1 MDQFNQGIAVA
12 VYSGEMAI
20 LSDAQVTLADA
31 SGTTTTAIFD
41 SDHGVYLADLN
52 TQGAVTIS
60 VTCDGFE
67 PQSRTVAGL
76 RLARAVPFYLGRPG
90 DSYTW
95 QDGARVPYQST
106 HGQIAVLTHDWDA
119 VRHDLRDHLGG
130 HLVNEEGHERK
141 SVHRESG
148 PEVKRATV
156 NVVRI
161 SPLSPHSL
169 AAGAAGHG
177 GLLAK
182 LRAHPKVSA
191 AGPVFRYED
200 DQPLLFTNRVSITF
214 HADVSTNAALGII
227 ASAGLE
233 NGRLVKGT
241 QGTFSAWA
249 DPDVGEE
256 INALLERLMAMPE
269 VESASAEI
277 HVPLQLEALNPS
289 DFLWPAVWDRIRVRC
304 PEAWEFIN
312 NNVGGSGFGDPNV
325 VIGVVD
331 GGVISDAGGVPLH
344 EELRGQVPGGVSTT
358 LTAILN
364 PTHSVITVRDS
375 NRFVAGNVVDVGLET
390 QKLVHRVTLVGPGNI
405 GTLEIDAL
413 FTDAP
418 VGTEVMLNGAPATRT
433 WMTARTAAATATVAV
448 TAAAGFVVG
457 DRVSIGSQTTPAA
470 GTAVA
475 EEVTILNIV
484 GNTLT
489 TTPVVARDLNGT
501 IASHPVAAPVDSR
514 RKTTKLFDA
523 QLQVY
528 NHNNFP
534 ALASLGGDDHGLCCA
549 TIATATANNGLA
561 GGVANGLAGAAG
573 HARLV
578 SIKSAG
584 SRADY
589 IDAFEWITG
598 VDSLPG
604 AGAATPWPDML
615 HPGADVTTC
624 SLGIGRYI
632 STVTDRTPVVDEAL
646 NHLTRRGRGNRGTL
660 MFFSAGNDD
669 IAQESTRWSAHARIF
684 SVAALEMKN
693 VNNVVL
699 DTRASYS
706 CYSRPAAPPLAAVP
720 VTICTPSGVSNLK
733 AHNPP
738 FNYWM
743 LAGCI
748 PGTGNRISRPTFTT
762 QLRNPIAAARTERY
776 LLANVAVGAASITV
790 DSTAG
795 IANGDWLLIG
805 LAPDGASGPVPPPNT
820 RTMEWVRVDPGLPIG
835 LNVIP
840 LAAGNRPLFAQFQGT
855 RVVAGTLID
864 VVNAAPFAVGD
875 WIQLG
880 DPSALGSEAVNV
892 QAVDAVNQQLRVSGP
907 FNTYLLPTNV
917 HRGAQDYYDGF
928 NGTSAATPLAAG
940 IGALV
945 VTAKPTL
952 TWAEARD
959 ILTRTALRTDLRN
972 TDIHPATPFVPPTP
986 NVPSPLPASPA
997 IDGRWTNRQGDP
1009 IVDNGGSMIR
1019 FAERSEDVD
1028 AQPTETTLVLDD
1040 VDDMHVDHAVVLTNQ
1055 AGTASERRI
1064 ITAVDVPTKT
1074 ITVDAPLVNN
1084 YVGGGANTGRDDLAA
1099 DAAKGATIIQVNS
1112 TASFVVGQTI
1122 EINSFLHSA
1131 EVRHVR
1137 GIPDATHLEI
1147 DPLERDV
1154 HNNENVYGG
1163 LIADRSPWYGAGR
1176 LDAEAAVRAAF
1187 NYSHDAR
1194 DLMIRNNIHDNG
1206 TAPVNLA
1213 AAPIASPDI
1222 WGRLTAPVIAAGLP
1236 GAPGDGDNAL
1246 PEGYKFPGYDPA
1258 ASYQHLAS
1266 HLQPKPGQDYYV
1278 YARIKNRG
1286 DSLYS
1291 LDAWARVYI
1300 YRSRSEEPFRIPQ
1313 GWNDASGPANIMNNN
1328 SGTFL
1333 LGTERPLFNAAADES
1348 LPALT
1353 GGIAPGDHFIVKAM
1367 WPAANVPTAASL
1379 AAAGI
1384 ADQDRLRTHLLVE
1397 ITPHDGLLAGDT
1409 VGNNNNIS
1417 SREVTFAAV
1426 TFKKGNGDPLPDS
1439 LTVKRDNTVGSLAF
1453 TVNLKDPV
1461 GYFRVGKVKVVGERS
1476 VKSGVVERVEWS
1488 WSGAGPAWTSNPAAP
1503 TWFTVGA
1510 PTLPGGGAAA
1520 AANDAV
1526 EINFSGTFD
1535 ASALH
1540 DVVDINLQLYSHD
1553 DVLLL
1558 EQFESVFI
1566 DQTPVRLSDLDVV
1579 DPNAPSLYTFADMA
1593 GLTQTTA
1600 FGPESDKVFRVT
1612 SSFNVA
1618 AGTKAYA
1625 VTAGE
1630 VMVQRVWTADSDAG
1644 GYQDAVV
1651 NLILKPFDAPRIGS
1665 RAVKYF
1671 VYRGI
1676 RLGDLLKSKDDPTHV
1691 RDEAGGSEF
1700 IAALYRYQLARH
1712 NAFLATAYGQ
1722 AHQGEAP
1729 PLTLT
1734 SDILGWDVAVASNT
1748 ALDPMF
1754 FGSDT
1759 APQLPITAA
1768 GMQLGEFTQGTEC
1781 GFEVV
1786 LEANASVHTYEFA
1799 RRPLTRIDVSADAA
1813 KSLALRH
1820 HREEVLRYLD
1830 PAAYYGQQYSIG
1842 VYAKS
1847 GGTKTLK
1854 KEDALY
1860 TDVLAPF
1867 TTRNTLY
1874 IDIRNETDA
1883 SFNFYANYAIN
1894 GSHLMYGVKPGKK
1907 TMNPKS
1913 YGTKG
1918 WPLMILKRTQADRAV
1933 DKIYLALSMSGNKV
1947 PALYIE
1953 CGSPATPVDGTAFV
1967 IGGKLYNDGAQWTK
1981 EVGFTIRQHAAGGG
1995 AKEDVAGII
2004 LLAYGRRV
2012 DSTKLWPAHSTVLK
2026 FEQYTDNV
2034 FGPVNALVPWHTDP
2048 ANVKTKWV
2056 RLNDLRFVDGTDN
2069 DPALGF
2075 GSVAERGAAFQPSQV
2090 VFFNAAL
2097 GYFMRKGGAANVVVG
2112 TGIEGGFSPQPNLFS
2127 ASSLFYG
2134 FDLKTTTIREVPA
2147 GGGAAVAISL
2157 LTLASSDQ
2165 ASVPESVMLLGLHE
2179 NEYNTLIGLAGLSD
2193 NHPKNIV
2200 LTEQLPGGGAT
2211 HQNDGTTDYHRYA
2224 VTLRGLDDATAEST
2238 DVAPPAPIL
2247 VYSLDGLIFVSPS
2260 FDSTKLI
2267 PDTYTPDH
2275 EESRS
2280 MGKPELEA
2288 RIAADSD
2295 ITTKLNLFID
2305 AVNQVTAGSA
2315 TAKADLAAAVFQY
2328 GADILTAARTNTITP
2343 AAGNTYHEDRALYW
2357 ARLRMAVAL
2366 KGNAYCMKNAAD
2378 RDELVHDLELLSR
2391 GLSGVTFS
2399 GGNKRIL
2406 LLATDPI
2413 GLNVDITASNPS
2425 AVAALGLQ
2433 GTVTNGT
2440 VTADVKTAILPIRYR
2455 DFAAGVL
2462 EDLVKPLLYPR
2473 GVDMI
2478 VLLSQNGSAQYF
2490 EVERFAGLKSGANRD
2505 NNDNIDLTPLA
2516 AGAGFP
2522 EFFET
2527 SLPVSDMMHNQTT
2540 AHPQIWY
2547 YDQSYTQ
2554 SDAAGHVTSV
2564 PHPMEP
2570 GGSNRE
2576 NNDPLITLAAITGAS
2591 VSGSAGDFIPNQIF
2605 YRLMRLCATP
2615 PPPYA
2620 PSDVKVGAVSIP
2632 TPAASGRTMS
2642 QIVDEVR
2649 NLLVRALDGL

>member
-20 LSDAQVTLADA
+20 LSDAHVTLTDA

-41 SDHGVYLADLN
+41 SDHGVYLADLSP
-52 TQGAVTIS
+52 QGAVTVN

-67 PQSRTVAGL
+67 PQFRTVIGL
-76 RLARAVPFYLGRPG
+76 RLAHAVPFYLGRPG

-106 HGQIAVLTHDWDA
+106 HGQIAVVTNHWSS
-119 VRHDLRDHLGG
+119 VQHDLRDHLSG
-130 HLVNEEGHERK
+130 HVVSEGHGGK
-141 SVHRESG
+141 SVNHEFG
-148 PEVKRATV
+148 PEVKRQTV
-156 NVVRI
+156 NVIRI
-161 SPLSPHSL
+161 SPSAAHSP

-177 GLLAK
+177 GLLK
-182 LRAHPKVSA
+182 MLRAHPKVSA
-191 AGPVFRYED
+191 AGPVFRD
-200 DQPLLFTNRVSITF
+200 AGDQPLLFTNRVSITF
-214 HADVSTNAALGII
+214 NADVTTNAAFAII
-227 ASAGLE
+227 ASVGLQ
-233 NGRLVKGT
+233 NARAVKGT

-249 DPDVGEE
+249 DPDIGEE

-269 VESASAEI
+269 VESASAEV
-277 HVPLQLEALNPS
+277 HAPLNLEALNPN

-304 PEAWEFIN
+304 PEAWEFIS

-331 GGVISDAGGVPLH
+331 GGVISDPGGVPLH
-344 EELRGQVPGGVSTT
+344 EELQGQVPGGVSTT

-390 QKLVHRVTLVGPGNI
+390 QKLVHLVTPVGPGNI

-413 FTDAP
+413 FLDAP
-418 VGTEVMLNGAPATRT
+418 IGTEVMLNGAPATRT
-433 WMTARTAAATATVAV
+433 WMTARTAAATATVSV
-448 TAAAGFVVG
+448 TAAAGLAVG
-457 DRVSIGSQTTPAA
+457 DRVSIGTQTTPAA

-475 EEVTILNIV
+475 EEVIILNIV

-501 IASHPVAAPVDSR
+501 IASHPAAAPVDSR
-514 RKTTKLFDA
+514 RKTQTLFDVSSGN
-523 QLQVY
+523 VY

-534 ALASLGGDDHGLCCA
+534 VPAALGHDDHGLCCA
-549 TIATATANNGLA
+549 TIAAATANNGLV
-561 GGVANGLAGAAG
+561 GGRANGLAGAAG
-573 HARLV
+573 HARIS
-578 SIKSAG
+578 SIISGG
-584 SRADY
+584 SRQNDV
-589 IDAFEWITG
+589 DAFQWITG
-598 VDSLPG
+598 VASLPS
-604 AGAATPWPDML
+604 AGFGTPAPAML
-615 HPGADVTTC
+615 RPGADVTTC
-624 SLGIGRYI
+624 SLGIGAFI
-632 STVTDRTPVVDEAL
+632 STTNDRTPAVDEAL
-646 NHLTRRGRGNRGTL
+646 NHITRRGRGNRGTL
-660 MFFSAGNDD
+660 MFFSAGNDN
-669 IAQESTRWSAHARIF
+669 IAQEPTRWSAHARIF
-684 SVAALEMKN
+684 SVAALQMKY

-706 CYSRPAAPPLAAVP
+706 CYSRPANLPAAAAVP
-720 VTICTPSGVSNLK
+720 VTACTPSGVSNFQT
-733 AHNPP
+733 HNPP
-738 FNYWM
+738 SNFWM

-748 PGTGNRISRPTFTT
+748 PGTGNRISRPTSTT
-762 QLRNPIAAARTERY
+762 QLRNPIGAARVEMQ
-776 LLANVAVGAASITV
+776 LAAQVLVGALSITV
-790 DSTAG
+790 NAVATV
-795 IANGDWLLIG
+795 NVGDWLLIG
-805 LAPDGASGPVPPPNT
+805 KIGDT
-820 RTMEWVRVDPGLPIG
+820 DMEWIRVHPVNPPVG
-835 LNVIP
+835 NVIFLDP
-840 LAAGNRPLFAQFQGT
+840 ANTPAIQHNLIR
-855 RVVAGTLID
+855 RVVACTTID
-864 VVNAAPFAVGD
+864 VVNTAGFAVGD

-880 DPSALGSEAVNV
+880 DPSATGSEAVRIR
-892 QAVDAVNQQLRVSGP
+892 AIDAVNRNFSVDGP
-907 FNTYLLPTNV
+907 LNTYNVLPAVNI
-917 HRGAQDYYDGF
+917 HRGVQDYYDEF

-972 TDIHPATPFVPPTP
+972 TDIHPATAFLPLTP
-986 NVPSPLPASPA
+986 GIPHSPLPASPA
-997 IDGRWTNRQGDP
+997 VDGRWTNAQGDP

-1074 ITVDAPLVNN
+1074 ITVDAPLANN

-1099 DAAKGATIIQVNS
+1099 DAAQGATIIQVNS

-1122 EINSFLHSA
+1122 EINSFLRSA
-1131 EVRHVR
+1131 EVRHIR

-1163 LIADRSPWYGAGR
+1163 LIAYRSPWYGAGR
-1176 LDAEAAVRAAF
+1176 LDAEAAVKAAF

-1206 TAPVNLA
+1206 TAPVNLGVV
-1213 AAPIASPDI
+1213 PISSPDI

-1236 GAPGDGDNAL
+1236 DAPGDGDNAL
-1246 PEGYKFPGYDPA
+1246 PEGYRFPGYDPA
-1258 ASYQHLAS
+1258 ASYQNLAS
-1266 HLQPKPGQDYYV
+1266 HLQPKAGQDYYV

-1291 LDAWARVYI
+1291 LDAWARIYI

-1313 GWNDASGPANIMNNN
+1313 GWNDAGGPANIMNHN

-1333 LGTERPLFNAAADES
+1333 LGTERPLFNAAADEN
-1348 LPALT
+1348 LPALS

-1409 VGNNNNIS
+1409 VGSNNNIS

-1426 TFKKGNGDPLPDS
+1426 TFAKGNGDPLPDT

-1461 GYFRVGKVKVVGERS
+1461 GYFRVAKVKVVGQRS
-1476 VKSGVVERVEWS
+1476 VKSGTLETVEWS
-1488 WSGAGPAWTSNPAAP
+1488 WSGGGPAWTSNPAAP
-1503 TWFTVGA
+1503 TWFTVSA
-1510 PTLPGGGAAA
+1510 PTLPGGAAA
-1520 AANDAV
+1520 AAGNDAV

-1579 DPNAPSLYTFADMA
+1579 DPNAPSLYTFADMG
-1593 GLTQTTA
+1593 GLTQTTP

-1651 NLILKPFDAPRIGS
+1651 NLILKPFDAPRVGS

-1676 RLGDLLKSKDDPTHV
+1676 RLGDLLTSKDDPTHV

-1700 IAALYRYQLARH
+1700 IAALYHYQLARR

-1722 AHQGEAP
+1722 AHQAEAP

-1734 SDILGWDVAVASNT
+1734 SDILGWDVAVASAT

-1759 APQLPITAA
+1759 APQLPIAAA

-1799 RRPLTRIDVSADAA
+1799 RRPFTRIDVSADAA

-1867 TTRNTLY
+1867 TTRNTIY

-1894 GSHLMYGVKPGKK
+1894 GSHLMYGIKPGKK
-1907 TMNPKS
+1907 TMSPKS

-1933 DKIYLALSMSGNKV
+1933 DKIYLALSMNGNKV

-1953 CGSPATPVDGTAFV
+1953 CGAPATPVDGTAFV

-2069 DPALGF
+2069 DPLLGF

-2097 GYFMRKGGAANVVVG
+2097 GYFMRNGGAANVVVG
-2112 TGIEGGFSPQPNLFS
+2112 PGIEGGFSPQPNLFS

-2134 FDLKTTTIREVPA
+2134 FDLKTATINEVPA

-2157 LTLASSDQ
+2157 LTLVSSDQ

-2179 NEYNTLIGLAGLSD
+2179 DEYNTLIGLAGLSD

-2211 HQNDGTTDYHRYA
+2211 HQNDGTTNYHRYT
-2224 VTLRGLDDATAEST
+2224 VTLRGLDEATAEST

-2247 VYSLDGLIFVSPS
+2247 VYSLDGLIFVSPG

-2275 EESRS
+2275 EEARS
-2280 MGKPELEA
+2280 LGKPEPEA

-2295 ITTKLNLFID
+2295 VTAKLNLFID

-2328 GADILTAARTNTITP
+2328 GADVLTVARANTITP
-2343 AAGNTYHEDRALYW
+2343 SAGNTYHDDRALYW

-2366 KGNAYCMKNAAD
+2366 KGNPYCMKNAAD
-2378 RDELVHDLELLSR
+2378 RDELVHDLEQLSR
-2391 GLSGVTFS
+2391 GLSGLTFS

-2455 DFAAGVL
+2455 DYAAGVI
-2462 EDLVKPLLYPR
+2462 EDLIKPLLYPK

-2505 NNDNIDLTPLA
+2505 NNDNIDLVPLA
-2516 AGAGFP
+2516 AGAGYP

-2540 AHPQIWY
+2540 VHPQIWY

-2554 SDAAGHVTSV
+2554 SDAAGHVTAV
-2564 PHPMEP
+2564 PHPMDP

-2576 NNDPLITLAAITGAS
+2576 NNDPLITLAGITGTS
-2591 VSGSAGDFIPNQIF
+2591 VSGSAGDFIPNQIS

-2615 PPPYA
+2615 IVPYA
-2620 PSDVKVGAVSIP
+2620 PSDAKVGAVSIP
-2632 TPAASGRTMS
+2632 TPAASGKTMS

-2649 NLLVRALDGL
+2649 NLLIRALDGL